1 MFHVKQIYFKSCP
14 IPNQTGVLD
23 KYPVFS
29 EKEAQ
34 IKDKTE
40 PSESLENTGV
50 SAVQTL
56 KNGLFRSF
64 SMKWKLLGSLLLL
77 NAVCFGQLEP
87 VAIGDWKIH
96 LSYRNPVDIAR
107 TDTKYYLAF
116 GNGIYVYDS
125 EDGSHEILAK
135 SNALSGI
142 GISQVEY
149 FPDLQTVVVGYS
161 DGNIDLVS
169 SEGEV
174 YNMSDIKRSNIIGD
188 KSIVNLVVYNSYV
201 YICTGFGIVVL
212 DPARKEI
219 KDTYIFGPGGTNI
232 KVNSVCFDGTN
243 MYAATDDG
251 LFSALLGDPFL
262 SNYTSWTKD
271 VSLNSSAV
279 NGPFTDISYHGG
291 KLFLARKVNG
301 YNNDTVY
308 VHDSAWGYFTPS
320 FSNDAVKL
328 KSIGDKMLLLG
339 NGTLNLY
346 DQALNT
352 FLNLNSYNFDYI
364 DAVDVEFSPSNNMVY
379 IADKRYGLTRGV
391 NTWNNERVSGNS
403 PYSSGSSRVAAKN
416 GVILLS
422 HDGFAGVN
430 GLNTFSRNILSVA
443 YNNDWVNY
451 NPATQPVTMNN
462 DSIFDAVAVCI
473 DPKDENHWFLG
484 TYSYKGIF
492 EFKDGAIVATF
503 DETNSTISN
512 AGITG
517 YNAIAAIDMD
527 KDGNL
532 WAINSKSVNP
542 LVVRKSDGSWVP
554 VNIGS
559 GFNNRNLYDL
569 DASDEGLIWIAA
581 PTGNSVGGL
590 LVFDYNQTLEDDSD
604 DNYFI
609 YSSGSGSGNL
619 PSMDVKC
626 VTEDLD
632 GEIWIGTAN
641 GLAIIYDQSGIFS
654 GNRQDAQQIL
664 IEQDGNVQILFE
676 NEIINDIEVDGA
688 NRKWFATEG
697 SGAFLMSEDG
707 EEEILHLTKENSPL
721 FSNIVYDIAV
731 DPGTGDVYFATT
743 DGLVSLR
750 YTATGSEN
758 AYADV
763 YAFPNPVQ
771 SNYEGI
777 VAVKGLSRDSDFKV
791 TDIAGNL
798 VYHGIS
804 TGGQAIWDLKDIAG
818 TRVSSGVYLI
828 YCNSESGKRDAMVKL
843 LVIN

>member
-1 MFHVKQIYFKSCP
+1 M
-14 IPNQTGVLD
+14 D
-23 KYPVFS
+23 KYPVYS
-29 EKEAQ
+29 EKEAL
-34 IKDKTE
+34 IKDKTG
-40 PSESLENTGV
+40 PSESLDNTGV
-50 SAVQTL
+50 SVFQTL
-56 KNGLFRSF
+56 KNGLFRSV
-64 SMKWKLLGSLLLL
+64 SMKWKLFGTLLLL
-77 NAVCFGQLEP
+77 NSVCFGQLEP

-96 LSYRNPVDIAR
+96 LSYRNPVDITRAES
-107 TDTKYYLAF
+107 KYYVAF
-116 GNGIYVYDS
+116 GNGIYVYDA

-135 SNALSGI
+135 TNALSGI

-149 FPDLQTVVVGYS
+149 FPDLQTVVVGYA

-169 SEGEV
+169 SEGDV

-188 KSIVNLVVYNSYV
+188 KSIVNLVVYNGYV
-201 YICTGFGIVVL
+201 YVCTGFGIVVL

-219 KDTYIFGPGGTNI
+219 KDTYIFGAGGTNM
-232 KVNSVCFDGTN
+232 KVSSVCFDGTKI
-243 MYAATDDG
+243 YAATEDG
-251 LFSALLGDPFL
+251 LFTALLSDPFL
-262 SNYTSWTKD
+262 ANYTSWTKD
-271 VSLNSSAV
+271 VTLNSSAV

-308 VHDSAWGYFTPS
+308 VNDGSWGYFTQS
-320 FSNDAVKL
+320 FANDVVKL
-328 KSIGDKMLLLG
+328 KSIGDKMLLVG
-339 NGTLNLY
+339 NGSISLF

-352 FLNLNSYNFDYI
+352 AVNLYTYTFGYI
-364 DAVDVEFSPSNNMVY
+364 DAADVEYSPSDNKVY
-379 IADKRYGLTRGV
+379 IADRRFGLTRGL

-403 PYSSGSSRVAAKN
+403 PFSSGSSRVAAKN
-416 GVILLS
+416 GVVLVS

-430 GLNTFSRNILSVA
+430 GLNTFSRNIMSAA

-451 NPATQPVTMNN
+451 NPITQPVTMNY
-462 DSIFDAVAVCI
+462 DSIFDAVAVLI
-473 DPKDENHWFLG
+473 DPKDENHWYLG
-484 TYSYKGIF
+484 TYSYTGIF
-492 EFKDGAIVATF
+492 EFKDGAIVGTF

-512 AGITG
+512 AGIAG
-517 YNAIAAIDMD
+517 YNAIAAMDID

-532 WAINSKSVNP
+532 WAINSKSINP
-542 LVVRKSDGSWVP
+542 LVVRRSDGTWVP

-590 LVFDYNQTLEDDSD
+590 LAYDYNETIDEDSD

-609 YSSGSGSGNL
+609 YSSGPGSGNL

-641 GLAIIYDQSGIFS
+641 GLAIIYDQSGIFN

-697 SGAFLMSEDG
+697 SGVYLMSEDG

-721 FSNIVYDIAV
+721 FSNIVYDIAF
-731 DPGTGDVYFATT
+731 DPITGDVYFATT

-750 YTATGSEN
+750 YTATGSED
-758 AYADV
+758 AYSDV
-763 YAFPNPVQ
+763 YAFPNPVE
-771 SNYEGI
+771 SNYDGI
-777 VAVKGLSRDSDFKV
+777 IAVNGLSRDSDFKV
-791 TDIAGNL
+791 TDLAGNL
-798 VYHGIS
+798 VFHGIS

-828 YCNSESGKRDAMVKL
+828 YCNSESGKRDAIVKL